1 MKQQTNKQLRK
12 KQKKARK
19 KIAKK
24 NHILKEEQQTYQTNG
39 VALDTTF
46 NAEQYLLNMTYGE
59 LLLTSAIALLKEKRE
74 AKK

>member
-24 NHILKEEQQTYQTNG
+24 NHILKEEKQSYQTNG
-39 VALDTTF
+39 LVLDSTF
-46 NAEQYLLNMTYGE
+46 NAEQYLLNMT
-59 LLLTSAIALLKEKRE
+59 
-74 AKK
+74 KKKKQKLI

>member
-12 KQKKARK
+12 KQKKSRK
-19 KIAKK
+19 RIAKK

-39 VALDTTF
+39 VVLDTTF
-46 NAEQYLLNMTYGE
+46 NAEQYLLNMTLGG
-59 LLLTSAIALLKEKRE
+59 LLLTSAIALQKEKRE